1 MADLYNVSKEVFAY
15 DPSVKGTDGYVTM
28 EFIGFHQTLE
38 EAQLLMDTAVK
49 ATLERFENNPVEV
62 DTEAT
67 EYLKGFKQKLEEEYK
82 DQSDRHVFHIY
93 GNRLH
98 HWQIVKSNKTS
109 ADIN

>member
-1 MADLYNVSKEVFAY
+1 MADLYNVTKEVFAY
-15 DPSVKGTDGYVTM
+15 DPVAKVTDGYVTL
-28 EFIGFHQTLE
+28 EFVGFHQTLE

-49 ATLERFENNPVEV
+49 ATLGRFENNPVEV

-67 EYLKGFKQKLEEEYK
+67 EYLKGFKQELEEDYK
-82 DQSDRHVFHIY
+82 DEADRHVFHIY